1 MGAIY
6 LIRHGQASF
15 GAADYDKL
23 SKLGEEQSRVLGLA
37 LRKRVPQP
45 DAVFCG
51 SMLRHRETAA
61 GCLAAMELQHESCQD
76 AGFNEYDHE
85 EVLLRY
91 EPRYSDRAVVM
102 AELAKTPN
110 PRRAFQDMFAQAIA
124 RWVGGQYNHE
134 YKESWTGFRIRCM
147 KALEQ
152 AIAATGSSKIA
163 LAFTSGGPVTAI
175 VQQLMQIPDEQIF
188 KLNWTLANCG
198 ITKIIYSDRRMYLST
213 LNDHS
218 HFEGEHAKLITYR

>member
-37 LRKRVPQP
+37 LRQRVPTP
-45 DAVFCG
+45 DAVYCG
-51 SMLRHRETAA
+51 SMRRHRETATA
-61 GCLAAMELQHESCQD
+61 CLAAMALAHERCES

-85 EVLLRY
+85 EVVVRHKPEY
-91 EPRYSDRAVVM
+91 ADRSRM
-102 AELAKTPN
+102 AADMAATAN
-110 PRRAFQDMFAQAIA
+110 PRRAFQDMFAQAVA
-124 RWVGGQYNHE
+124 RWVGGQHNDE
-134 YKESWTGFRIRCM
+134 YKESWTGFRIRCNQ
-147 KALEQ
+147 ALDHV
-152 AIAATGSSKIA
+152 IAASGPSKTV
-163 LAFTSGGPVTAI
+163 LVFTSGGPVTAI
-175 VQQLMQIPDEQIF
+175 VQQLLHIPDTQIF

-198 ITKIIYSDRRMYLST
+198 ITKIIYSDRGRYLST

-218 HFEGEHAKLITYR
+218 HFEGGHAKLITYR